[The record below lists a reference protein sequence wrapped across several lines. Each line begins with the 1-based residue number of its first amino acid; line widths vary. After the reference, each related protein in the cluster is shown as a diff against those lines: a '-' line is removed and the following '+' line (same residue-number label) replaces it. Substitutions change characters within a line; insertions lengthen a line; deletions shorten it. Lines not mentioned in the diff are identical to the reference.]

1 MTELGLAKMW
11 QKIATGVITGAILM
25 VLANVGQIF
34 YTQSIVDQHTQQINE
49 LKEKDN
55 ELLRTKSFLRYVEL
69 AEERNKYLKEG
80 IDKNSENLKI
90 LQNKIDRELSKIREA
105 IGFRYRGETMRK

>member
-1 MTELGLAKMW
+1 MRFTVK
-11 QKIATGVITGAILM
+11 
-25 VLANVGQIF
+25 
-34 YTQSIVDQHTQQINE
+34 QHTEQINE
-49 LKEKDN
+49 LKEKDG

-80 IDKNSENLKI
+80 IDKNAENLKI
-90 LQNKIDRELSKIREA
+90 LQDKIDRELSKIREA